1 LDQGSILSQEV
12 AVRAAAILLCS
23 LVPLA
28 APAQDVRVGTA
39 IGPVNVQPGQ
49 VLATGDHVVT
59 GAAARI
65 DLYIDPSVHLRLYPN
80 AEVQIVAGAGGEP
93 RIDLAH
99 GEILSGV
106 VDLAPVRFEI
116 GTPQVAVRPDM
127 PGSIRVVVDPSMQSE
142 IDALT
147 SDVEV
152 VALTGSRWL
161 RMGQKMYVRGT
172 AANPEFKI
180 VDAIT
185 LVNPPPVVAID
196 LVRIVTAR
204 RSRPADDRGPLLPVL
219 RPQPSS
225 SAPASANVPHTSANS
240 ARPGRAK

>member
-1 LDQGSILSQEV
+1 
-12 AVRAAAILLCS
+12 VRTAAILSCL
-23 LVPLA
+23 LLPFAV
-28 APAQDVRVGTA
+28 PAQDVRVGTA
-39 IGPVNVQPGQ
+39 IGPVNVQAGQ
-49 VLATGDHVVT
+49 VLAPGDHVVT

-65 DLYIDPSVHLRLYPN
+65 DLYIDPSVHLRVYPN
-80 AEVQIVAGAGGEP
+80 AEAQIVIAADGSP
-93 RIDLAH
+93 RVDLAH

-106 VDLAPVRFEI
+106 VDLARVPFEI
-116 GTPQVAVRPDM
+116 GTPQVAIRPDM
-127 PGSIRVVVDPSMQSE
+127 PGSIRVVVDPSTQSE

-185 LVNPPPVVAID
+185 LVNPPPVIGIE
-196 LVRIVTAR
+196 LVRVVTSR
-204 RSRPADDRGPLLPVL
+204 NSRPADARAVLLPDL
-219 RPQPSS
+219 RPQASS
-225 SAPASANVPHTSANS
+225 SAPVASNPTRSTGTAAKPSN
-240 ARPGRAK
+240 PGRGK

>member
-1 LDQGSILSQEV
+1 MRD
-12 AVRAAAILLCS
+12 AAILVSFLIPFS
-23 LVPLA
+23 A
-28 APAQDVRVGTA
+28 FAQDVRVGTV
-39 IGPVNVQPGQ
+39 IGPANVQPDTT
-49 VLATGDHVVT
+49 LAPGDPVVT
-59 GAAARI
+59 GAAARV

-80 AEVQIVAGAGGEP
+80 AEVHIARSADGSP
-93 RIDLAH
+93 RVDLAH

-127 PGSIRVVVDPSMQSE
+127 PGSIRVVVDLSNQSE

-172 AANPEFKI
+172 AADPEFKI

-185 LVNPPPVVAID
+185 WTHPPVVIAVD
-196 LVRIVTAR
+196 VVRIVRAVNSSPHPLFPLRPSPPPASSGNPPSTSSGGTTA
-204 RSRPADDRGPLLPVL
+204 LPVK
-219 RPQPSS
+219 PV
-225 SAPASANVPHTSANS
+225 SAGH
-240 ARPGRAK
+240 GK

>member
-1 LDQGSILSQEV
+1 M
-12 AVRAAAILLCS
+12 RHAAILFCC

-28 APAQDVRVGTA
+28 ADAQDVRVGTV
-39 IGPVNVQPGQ
+39 IGPANVQPDTR
-49 VLATGDHVVT
+49 LTPGDHVVT

-65 DLYIDPSVHLRLYPN
+65 DLYIDPSVHLRVYPS
-80 AEVQIVAGAGGEP
+80 AEVQIARSADNSP
-93 RIDLAH
+93 RVELLH

-127 PGSIRVVVDPSMQSE
+127 PGSVRVVVAPTTESE

-180 VDAIT
+180 VDAIAM
-185 LVNPPPVVAID
+185 VHPPAVVAID
-196 LVRIVTAR
+196 IVRVAR
-204 RSRPADDRGPLLPVL
+204 QSPSQQLPVL
-219 RPQPSS
+219 LPAPSPSASS
-225 SAPASANVPHTSANS
+225 SGKTTATP
-240 ARPGRAK
+240 ARPVFAGHGK

>member
-1 LDQGSILSQEV
+1 
-12 AVRAAAILLCS
+12 VRHSAILFCFL
-23 LVPLA
+23 LPLLA
-28 APAQDVRVGTA
+28 SAQDVRVGA
-39 IGPVNVQPGQ
+39 VIGPANVQPDTT
-49 VLATGDHVVT
+49 LAPGAPVVT
-59 GAAARI
+59 GAAARV

-80 AEVQIVAGAGGEP
+80 AEVHIARSADGSP
-93 RIDLAH
+93 RLDLAH

-116 GTPQVAVRPDM
+116 GTPQVAVRPGM
-127 PGSIRVVVDPSMQSE
+127 PGSIRVVVDVSNQSE

-172 AANPEFKI
+172 AADPEFRI

-185 LVNPPPVVAID
+185 LTHPPAVIAID
-196 LVRIVTAR
+196 VVRVVRANN
-204 RSRPADDRGPLLPVL
+204 GPTHLPVL
-219 RPQPSS
+219 PVRSSPPTNSSS
-225 SAPASANVPHTSANS
+225 SASTNTATA
-240 ARPGRAK
+240 ARPVSTGHGK